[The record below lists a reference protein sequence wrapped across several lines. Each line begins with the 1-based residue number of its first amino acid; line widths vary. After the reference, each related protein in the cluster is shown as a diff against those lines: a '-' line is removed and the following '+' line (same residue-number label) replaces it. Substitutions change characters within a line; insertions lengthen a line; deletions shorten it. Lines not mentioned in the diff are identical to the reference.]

1 MKYYFPDSPCSSKSR
16 GSSTRSASHS
26 RMTHEEA
33 IAFIKEKRPKANPNE
48 GFIKQLK
55 DFEVELNS
63 QKLKMKPEKTRR
75 SRFTPYYTVT
85 SRIK

>member
-1 MKYYFPDSPCSSKSR
+1 MGY
-16 GSSTRSASHS
+16 
-26 RMTHEEA
+26 EEA

-63 QKLKMKPEKTRR
+63 EKLTLKTRDTR
-75 SRFTPYYTVT
+75 KSRFKPFYTAT
-85 SRIK
+85 SRIKY